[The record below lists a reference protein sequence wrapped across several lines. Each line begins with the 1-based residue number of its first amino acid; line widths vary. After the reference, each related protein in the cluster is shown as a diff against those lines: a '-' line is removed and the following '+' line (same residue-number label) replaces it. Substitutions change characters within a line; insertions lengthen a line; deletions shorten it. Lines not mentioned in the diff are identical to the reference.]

1 MSEQKSRH
9 WRQIVTWITILATV
23 LLAFLLRDQI
33 METIRNLGRVNVW
46 ALLLLI
52 PLHIASYYSQGNL
65 YRSFFAIL
73 GHTFRTRSMY
83 RLALE
88 INFVQNVFPS
98 GGASG
103 FSYVPLRLKKAR
115 VTTGQAT
122 LVQAMRFMFIFASF
136 LIVLPLGVFM
146 LALHGDV
153 NNLTILA
160 ASTLITL
167 LLVGTAL
174 FVFIIGNQRRIQW
187 FFTNLTKLLNR
198 GIHVLRPKHP
208 ETINIAGAQ
217 KVFEDFHDNYV
228 LLTKRPQLLKKPLM
242 YALMFSAI
250 EVASIYSVYVAF
262 GQVINPGA
270 VILAYAVA
278 NFAGTV
284 SALPGGIGAYEALM
298 TGVLIAAGVPASVS
312 LPVTVMYRV
321 LNMGIALPQ
330 GGFLYYRAL
339 HNKPLFKS

>member
-1 MSEQKSRH
+1 MSESKSRR
-9 WRQIVTWITILATV
+9 WRHIVTWVTIGAMV
-23 LLAFLLRDQI
+23 LLAFLLREQI
-33 METIRNLGRVNVW
+33 METIKNLGRVNVW

-52 PLHIASYYSQGNL
+52 PLHVASYYNQGNL

-73 GHTFRTRSMY
+73 GHKFRTRSMY

-122 LVQAMRFMFIFASF
+122 LVQAMRFMAIFTSF

-146 LALHGDV
+146 LALHGRV
-153 NNLTILA
+153 SNLTILA

-187 FFTNLTKLLNR
+187 FFTNLTKVLNR
-198 GIHVLRPKHP
+198 IIHVLRPRHP
-208 ETINIAGAQ
+208 ETISIDGVRR
-217 KVFEDFHDNYV
+217 VFDDFHENYM
-228 LLTKRPQLLKKPLM
+228 LLTKRPQLLKKPLL
-242 YALMFSAI
+242 YALAFSAI
-250 EVASIYSVYVAF
+250 EVASIYSVYLAF
-262 GQVINPGA
+262 GQIINPGA

-284 SALPGGIGAYEALM
+284 SALPGGIGAYEGLM
-298 TGVLIAAGVPASVS
+298 TIVLVASGVPASVS

-321 LNMGIALPQ
+321 LNMAIALPQ